1 MYLDTFSLLF
11 DMEAWNMEQVLNQ
24 SLQVVN
30 HSPLVIISF
39 NRNYDEIIG
48 AAIAEFN
55 VIINT

>member
-30 HSPLVIISF
+30 HSPLS
-39 NRNYDEIIG
+39 NYL
-48 AAIAEFN
+48 FQ
-55 VIINT
+55 